1 MLKQAL
7 LALAVTLTAASGSAS
22 AGILDDLSV
31 QVASFAPAT
40 TLKTLAENPANEQ
53 AALKLQQI
61 ITDSPEG
68 AHRVFGAW
76 QSEENQALYPQWTEV
91 GLNMLRWIEPGHTYD
106 WKNGVKLPE
115 GLVAYQQDSLVDL
128 ERTQAIHQTFAA
140 IPEEGKGY
148 LVQDGTRPQHAVPS
162 TSERLLSEGYAPI
175 APDNQPVVVCRLG
188 NGSQAPYVEM
198 SVGQRGRFQEAT
210 GLALSTCLSGGASQ
224 SYWKKRYGDFV
235 DGYYDR
241 TRRLHPGETR

>member
-7 LALAVTLTAASGSAS
+7 LTVAVSLAAVSGAANAS
-22 AGILDDLSV
+22 ILDDLTV
-31 QVASFAPAT
+31 QVASFAPGG
-40 TLKTLAENPANEQ
+40 TLKTLASNPADEQ

-61 ITDSPEG
+61 ITDSHEG
-68 AHRVFGAW
+68 ARRVFSAW
-76 QSEENQALYPQWTEV
+76 QSEEDQGLYPQWTEV

-106 WKNGVKLPE
+106 WKSGVKLP
-115 GLVAYQQDSLVDL
+115 GGQVAYQQDSLVDL

-140 IPEEGKGY
+140 VTEEGKGY
-148 LVQDGTRPQHAVPS
+148 QVRDGSKPQHAVPA

-175 APDNQPVVVCRLG
+175 APDNQPVVVCKLG

-198 SVGQRGRFQEAT
+198 SAGQRVRFQEST
-210 GLALSTCLSGGASQ
+210 GLNLGNCLTGSAAQ
-224 SYWKKRYGDFV
+224 SYWKNRYGDFV

-241 TRRLHPGETR
+241 TRRVHPGETY